1 MSATNQPAVDATA
14 RVRDGLV
21 RLNEAQLASIYA
33 AGVSIPIPGG
43 RSRGIALL
51 FPNSGLTPLL
61 AQVSRLVWQG
71 KVVDPVRGTL
81 VNRVV
86 GFPLIPAKVYEGESW
101 FDDGRAIIIDYS
113 DTSSSFFFMRDEVRR
128 IADNLWLGRSYY
140 RKGPRGKY
148 VLTFAM
154 DFSARGATDA

>member
-1 MSATNQPAVDATA
+1 MSATSQPVAQSAA
-14 RVRDGLV
+14 SVRDGLF
-21 RLNEAQLASIYA
+21 RLNEAQLASLYA
-33 AGVSIPIPGG
+33 SGASIPIPGG

-51 FPNSGLTPLL
+51 FPNSGLTPAL

-71 KVVDPVRGTL
+71 KVVDPARGTL
-81 VNRVV
+81 VNRVL

-101 FDDGRAIIIDYS
+101 FDDGRAIIIDYA

-128 IADNLWLGRSYY
+128 IAEGLWLGRSYY
-140 RKGPRGKY
+140 RSGPRGKY

-154 DFSARGATDA
+154 DFTATPPR

>member
-1 MSATNQPAVDATA
+1 MNAV
-14 RVRDGLV
+14 
-21 RLNEAQLASIYA
+21 QLASTYA
-33 AGVSIPIPGG
+33 AGESIPIPGG

-51 FPNSGLTPLL
+51 FPNTGLTPAL
-61 AQVSRLVWQG
+61 AQISRLVWQG
-71 KVVDPVRGTL
+71 KVVYPERGTL
-81 VNRVV
+81 VNRVF

-113 DTSSSFFFMRDEVRR
+113 KTSSTFFYMRDEVRR
-128 IADNLWLGRSYY
+128 IAEGLWLGRSYY

-154 DFSARGATDA
+154 DFSAIAQH

>member
-1 MSATNQPAVDATA
+1 MTSQPIAESALQ
-14 RVRDGLV
+14 VRDGLV
-21 RLNEAQLASIYA
+21 RLNAHQLEAVYA
-33 AGVSIPIPGG
+33 AGESIPIPGG

-61 AQVSRLVWQG
+61 AQISRLVWQG
-71 KVVDPVRGTL
+71 KVVDPARGTL

-101 FDDGRAIIIDYS
+101 FDDGRAIIIDYAE
-113 DTSSSFFFMRDEVRR
+113 TSSSFFYMRDEVRR
-128 IADNLWLGRSYY
+128 IADGLWLGRSYY

-154 DFSARGATDA
+154 DFTALARR